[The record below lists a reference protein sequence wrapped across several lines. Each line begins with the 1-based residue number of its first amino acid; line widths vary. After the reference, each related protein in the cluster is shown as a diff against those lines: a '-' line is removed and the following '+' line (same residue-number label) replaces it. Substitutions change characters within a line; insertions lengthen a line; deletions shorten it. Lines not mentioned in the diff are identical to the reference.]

1 MERIPVDSSDVA
13 AIGYDDESQTLE
25 VEFIKSG
32 VYQYFGVPREVFEAF
47 LAADSKGRFLA
58 QNVKGQFEY
67 SQM

>member
-1 MERIPVDSSDVA
+1 MERIPVDSTDIA
-13 AIGYDDESQTLE
+13 AIAYDDDSQSLQ

-58 QNVKGQFEY
+58 QNVKGHFEY
-67 SQM
+67 SKL